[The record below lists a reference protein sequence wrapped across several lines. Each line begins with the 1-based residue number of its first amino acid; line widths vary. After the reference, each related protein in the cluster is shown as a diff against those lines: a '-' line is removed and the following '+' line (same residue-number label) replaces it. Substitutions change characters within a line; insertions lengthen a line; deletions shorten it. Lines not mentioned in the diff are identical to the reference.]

1 MGEEGIF
8 QIYLVNK
15 RKGTNEWVGTVRLE
29 GHRHRSSSRKRGT
42 WNYKK
47 KDSTVCRLI
56 CQWHARDWLPDL
68 WLPD

>member
-42 WNYKK
+42 VELQEKGFDCVSSYL
-47 KDSTVCRLI
+47 SV
-56 CQWHARDWLPDL
+56 ARKGLAA
-68 WLPD
+68 